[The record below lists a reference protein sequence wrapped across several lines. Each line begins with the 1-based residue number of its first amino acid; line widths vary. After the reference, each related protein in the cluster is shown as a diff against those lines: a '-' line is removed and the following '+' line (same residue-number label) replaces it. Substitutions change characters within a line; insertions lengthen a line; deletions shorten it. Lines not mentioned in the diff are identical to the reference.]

1 MRRSLRGERAP
12 LAFGLTVL
20 GGLLLVRLVA
30 VVVHVDAG
38 AATDAPLL
46 GPSWDHLLGTDQLGR
61 DVLLRMIE
69 STEAFVLPGLLAV
82 VVTLLVGVPV
92 GSLIGYWPGRR
103 SSAVARFVL
112 TIVGAW
118 PRLVLVVVVVAIFT
132 ASVSDPAAWA
142 PVRLYLLGALIAL
155 TFVPQLAAELA
166 EKVLSFQREEF
177 VEAARAHGLSDGRIL
192 GRHILW
198 ANCRE
203 LILRQCCL
211 VFAAFLLVETSLS
224 YLGDYGVPP
233 PRPSWGNIL
242 SDVRSQ
248 VIHVRSLARPDSWA
262 PGDVLAGLGRAI
274 DDGAALALVA
284 PTVAIVLSIAGL
296 LALARHL
303 GRSER

>member
-1 MRRSLRGERAP
+1 MKRDRAG
-12 LAFGLTVL
+12 LIFGLLVV
-20 GGLLLVRLVA
+20 GGLLLLRLVA
-30 VVVHVDAG
+30 VFVQADPS

-46 GPSWDHLLGTDQLGR
+46 GPSLGHLFGTDQLGR
-61 DVLLRMIE
+61 DVAVRMVE
-69 STEAFVLPGLLAV
+69 STEAFVLPGILAV
-82 VVTLLVGVPV
+82 VLTLLIGVPV
-92 GSLIGYWPGRR
+92 GSLTGYWPGRR
-103 SSAVARFVL
+103 ASAVARFSL
-112 TIVGAW
+112 TIIGAW

-132 ASVSDPAAWA
+132 GSVSNPAEWA
-142 PVRLYLLGALIAL
+142 HLRLYGLGALIAVS
-155 TFVPQLAAELA
+155 FVPQLAAELA
-166 EKVLSFQREEF
+166 EKVLSFQREQF

-248 VIHVRSLARPDSWA
+248 VIHVRSLARPDSLA
-262 PGDVLAGLGRAI
+262 PHDLLEGIGRAI
-274 DDGAALALVA
+274 NEGAALALVA
-284 PTVAIVLSIAGL
+284 PTVAIVVSIAGL

-303 GRSER
+303 GQGAQR

>member
-1 MRRSLRGERAP
+1 MSQERSGL
-12 LAFGLTVL
+12 LFGLIVV
-20 GGLLLVRLVA
+20 GALLLVRLIA
-30 VVVHVDAG
+30 VFVEADPS
-38 AATDAPLL
+38 AATAGQLL
-46 GPSWDHLLGTDQLGR
+46 GPSLEHLLGTDQLGR
-61 DVLLRMIE
+61 DVALRMIE
-69 STEAFVLPGLLAV
+69 SSEAFVLPGLLAV
-82 VVTLLVGVPV
+82 ALTLLVGVPI
-92 GSLIGYWPGRR
+92 GSYTGYWPDRR
-103 SSAVARFVL
+103 TSAAARFGL

-118 PRLVLVVVVVAIFT
+118 PRLVLVIVVVAIFT
-132 ASVSDPAAWA
+132 ASVSDPARWA
-142 PVRLYLLGALIAL
+142 PARLYFLGALVAL
-155 TFVPQLAAELA
+155 SFVPQLAAELA
-166 EKVLSFQREEF
+166 EKVLSFQREQF

-248 VIHVRSLARPDSWA
+248 VIHVRSLARPESFA
-262 PGDVLAGLGRAI
+262 PGDLLAAAGRAI
-274 DDGAALALVA
+274 NEGAALALVA
-284 PTVAIVLSIAGL
+284 PTIAIVVSIAGL

-303 GRSER
+303 GRGAER

>member
-1 MRRSLRGERAP
+1 MTPRRSWP
-12 LAFGLTVL
+12 WFGLGVL
-20 GGLLLVRLVA
+20 GALLLVRIVA
-30 VVVHVDAG
+30 LFVHVDAG

-46 GPSWDHLLGTDQLGR
+46 GPSWGHPFGTDQLGR
-61 DVLLRMIE
+61 DVALRMIE

-82 VVTLLVGVPV
+82 VVTLLVGVPM
-92 GSLIGYWPGRR
+92 GAGIGFWPGRR
-103 SSAVARFVL
+103 LSAAGRFGL
-112 TIVGAW
+112 TILGAW

-142 PVRLYLLGALIAL
+142 PLRLYLLGVLIAL
-155 TFVPQLAAELA
+155 TFVPQLAQELA
-166 EKVLSFQREEF
+166 ERVLSFQREQF
-177 VEAARAHGLSDGRIL
+177 VEAARAHGLSDRRIL

-248 VIHVRSLARPDSWA
+248 VIHVRSLLRPDSFA
-262 PGDVLAGLGRAI
+262 PGDVLAGIGRAI
-274 DDGAALALVA
+274 DEGAALALIA
-284 PTVAIVLSIAGL
+284 PTLAIVVSIAGL
-296 LALARHL
+296 LALARDL
-303 GRSER
+303 GRRANR

>member
-1 MRRSLRGERAP
+1 MRGDRSGLI
-12 LAFGLTVL
+12 FGLIVV
-20 GGLLLVRLVA
+20 GGLLLVRLIA
-30 VVVHVDAG
+30 VFVEADPA
-38 AATDAPLL
+38 AATGAQLL
-46 GPSWDHLLGTDQLGR
+46 GPSLEHLLGTDQLGR
-61 DVLLRMIE
+61 DVALRMIE

-82 VVTLLVGVPV
+82 GLTLLLGVTI
-92 GSLIGYWPGRR
+92 GSYTGYWPDRR
-103 SSAVARFVL
+103 TSAGARFGL

-118 PRLVLVVVVVAIFT
+118 PRLVLVIVGVAIFT
-132 ASVSDPAAWA
+132 ASVSDPARWA
-142 PVRLYLLGALIAL
+142 PARLYFLGALVAL
-155 TFVPQLAAELA
+155 SFVPQLAAELA
-166 EKVLSFQREEF
+166 EKVLSFQREQF
-177 VEAARAHGLSDGRIL
+177 VEAARAHGLSDARIL

-248 VIHVRSLARPDSWA
+248 VIHVRSLARPDSFA
-262 PGDVLAGLGRAI
+262 PGDLLAAAGRAI
-274 DDGAALALVA
+274 NEGAALALVA
-284 PTVAIVLSIAGL
+284 PTIAIVVSIAGL

-303 GRSER
+303 GRGAER

>member
-1 MRRSLRGERAP
+1 MSATRGAP
-12 LAFGLTVL
+12 RFGLAVL
-20 GGLLLVRLVA
+20 AVLAMVRMVA
-30 VVVHVDAG
+30 LFVHVDAG
-38 AATDAPLL
+38 APTDAPLL
-46 GPSWDHLLGTDQLGR
+46 GPSGGHVLGTDQLGR
-61 DVLLRMIE
+61 DVALRMIE

-82 VVTLLVGVPV
+82 ALTLALGVPL
-92 GSLIGYWPGRR
+92 GSLVGYWPGRA
-103 SSAVARFVL
+103 SAAAARFGL

-142 PVRLYLLGALIAL
+142 PARLYLLAALIAL
-155 TFVPQLAAELA
+155 TFVPQLAGELA
-166 EKVLSFQREEF
+166 EKVLTFQREQF
-177 VEAARAHGLSDGRIL
+177 VEAARAHGLSDGQIL

-211 VFAAFLLVETSLS
+211 VFAAYLLVETSLS

-248 VIHVRSLARPDSWA
+248 VIHVRSLARPESLA
-262 PGDVLAGLGRAI
+262 PTDVLAGLGRAI
-274 DDGAALALVA
+274 EEGAALALVA
-284 PTVAIVLSIAGL
+284 PTLAIVLSIAGL
-296 LALARHL
+296 LSLARHL
-303 GRSER
+303 GHGGHR